1 MDLLDRFREAIKIK
15 TDWPTGAAGGD
26 AAVVGEAEKSLV
38 RFQEFLVER
47 YPNFHKVTERY
58 VLSPYSVVYRWAG
71 SQEGNLRGS
80 AARLG
85 AQGGGKP
92 ALIMGHY
99 DVVPA
104 ETEKWTTE
112 PFGAELK
119 DGYIYGRGTLD
130 MKSILIAVMEG
141 AETLIARGFQPKED
155 IWFAFGGDEERAGVG
170 GAQNAA
176 AWFAEKNI
184 RFSFVLDEGT
194 PIGVDQIP
202 GVKEPIA
209 LFGIEEKGF
218 LSLNLTVRQ
227 NPGHASQPP
236 EVQAT
241 AILARALIRLSKNPF
256 PFHLTPT
263 VESFFT
269 HLAPLAS
276 QGQGWAMKHA
286 RLLGRLF
293 FKIAAKSPA
302 IAAMLRTTVAMTQL
316 EGSAADNVLPS
327 TVKAVLNL
335 RLLPPCTVEEAMA
348 VIRRTIADD
357 RVNVGI
363 YNLATEAVAANPEH
377 ARFGGPG
384 WREMAAALEE
394 AEPGIPVLPFIMTAT
409 TDSRHFKA
417 LTEGIFRFNPI
428 KLSPQ
433 DLRGIHGHDERIS
446 VENLNLAVRFYTA
459 LFSRL

>member
-1 MDLLDRFREAIKIK
+1 L
-15 TDWPTGAAGGD
+15 
-26 AAVVGEAEKSLV
+26 EK
-38 RFQEFLVER
+38 
-47 YPNFHKVTERY
+47 YPHFHKTAERH
-58 VLSPYSVVYRWAG
+58 VLSSYSVVYRWAG
-71 SQEGNLRGS
+71 SQEGNLSGS
-80 AARLG
+80 AARLESQAG
-85 AQGGGKP
+85 NKP

-119 DGYIYGRGTLD
+119 EGYIYGRGTLD

-141 AETLIARGFQPKED
+141 AESLIAKGFRPKED
-155 IWFAFGGDEERAGVG
+155 IWFAFGGDEERAGTL
-170 GAQNAA
+170 GALKTA

-184 RFSFVLDEGT
+184 SFSFVLDEGT

-202 GVKEPIA
+202 GIKGAIA

-218 LSLNLTVRQ
+218 LSLNLTVQQ

-236 EVQAT
+236 KTQAA

-269 HLAPLAS
+269 HLAPLAPK
-276 QGQGWAMKHA
+276 GQGWAMKHA
-286 RLLGRLF
+286 RLLGKLF
-293 FKIAAKSPA
+293 FKIAAKNPS

-335 RLLPPCTVEEAMA
+335 RLLPPCTVKTAID

-363 YNLATEAVAANPEH
+363 YNLATEAVEANPEH

-394 AEPGIPVLPFIMTAT
+394 AEPGIPILPFIMTAT
-409 TDSRHFKA
+409 TDSRHFKPIS
-417 LTEGIFRFNPI
+417 EGIFRFNPI